1 MSIVVVDDPVQ
12 NELEVLT
19 EPVELWNRQGRLLG
33 RFVPAL
39 TGRHFRRPS
48 DNCPYSD
55 EELDAMYNDK
65 TRGRTLDEIQ
75 QDWMHT

>member
-1 MSIVVVDDPVQ
+1 MAVVVVDDPVQ
-12 NELEVLT
+12 NELEAFT
-19 EPVELWNRQGRLLG
+19 EPVELRNRQGRLLG

-39 TGRHFRRPS
+39 SGRQVRRPS

-55 EELDAMYNDK
+55 DELDAMRNA
-65 TRGRTLDEIQ
+65 TGGRTLDEIK